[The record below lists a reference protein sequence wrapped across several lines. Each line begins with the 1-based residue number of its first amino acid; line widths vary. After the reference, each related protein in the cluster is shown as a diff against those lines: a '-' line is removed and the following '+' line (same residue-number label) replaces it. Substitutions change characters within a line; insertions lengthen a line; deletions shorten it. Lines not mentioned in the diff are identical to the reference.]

1 MRLPPFSKDSVMRL
15 LIFALLAA
23 GSAAAQTTAMYRT
36 VATDGTVTFSDV
48 PLSDDSEKITV
59 LIRSGTTRSQQ
70 ETQSPELAS
79 NSASDSIATQEEQNC
94 TLALEHLQGLNTSAR
109 LYKILPDGE
118 REFLTDEQVVTAR
131 EQAQAEVNRWC
142 ASSPAN
148 P

>member
-1 MRLPPFSKDSVMRL
+1 MRL

-48 PLSDDSEKITV
+48 PLSDDSERITV
-59 LIRSGTTRSQQ
+59 LIRSGTTRSQE
-70 ETQSPELAS
+70 ETQSAEQSSSSANGPIAS
-79 NSASDSIATQEEQNC
+79 QASQQEQNC
-94 TLALEHLQGLNTSAR
+94 TLALEHQQGLATSAR

-142 ASSPAN
+142 GLAPAN

>member
-59 LIRSGTTRSQQ
+59 LIQQ